1 MVKHLDVL
9 NAEQWGDLYLELAT
23 DAQKKASGVTPE
35 LVRTWGEGT
44 DWQDALFRTAI
55 THQHQAS
62 VSGGSEKERFL
73 ISGNYLSQDGV
84 IRGSDFY
91 AVWDEESQ
99 LWKTDEFDLINL
111 VYRLGGFL
119 IRLLFY
125 PSQFELLGFRLLLFL
140 ILSFYYLHLE

>member
-1 MVKHLDVL
+1 MAKHLDVL

-35 LVRTWGEGT
+35 LVRTWGKGT

-84 IRGSDFY
+84 IRGSDF
-91 AVWDEESQ
+91 S
-99 LWKTDEFDLINL
+99 
-111 VYRLGGFL
+111 RLGSP
-119 IRLLFY
+119 RV
-125 PSQFELLGFRLLLFL
+125 PKRVHS
-140 ILSFYYLHLE
+140 LSVGSLTVSADCLS